1 MISFKDKNVL
11 LIKVEG
17 PKPKCTKVLLY
28 NLEISIPR
36 TVVEYSI
43 LNISIRFKSANQC
56 DILSSMIKEYFTRNL
71 LTHKLTNK
79 KALKFKFS
87 FRSFY

>member
-1 MISFKDKNVL
+1 MISSKDKNVL

-36 TVVEYSI
+36 TVEY
-43 LNISIRFKSANQC
+43 LTWNISMLFKSAYQC
-56 DILSSMIKEYFTRNL
+56 DILSSMIKEYFTMNL

>member
-1 MISFKDKNVL
+1 MISSKDKNVL

-36 TVVEYSI
+36 TVEY
-43 LNISIRFKSANQC
+43 LTWNISIRFKSAFWRHLRYTDVPKFDC
-56 DILSSMIKEYFTRNL
+56 VS
-71 LTHKLTNK
+71 
-79 KALKFKFS
+79 KA
-87 FRSFY
+87 